1 MGING
6 FNKRILAGNCRG
18 NNINSNIKQD
28 EFGCRNPEAEGG
40 YAF

>member
-18 NNINSNIKQD
+18 NNINSNIKQAT
-28 EFGCRNPEAEGG
+28 FGCGDTKRQGEES
-40 YAF
+40 F